1 MVATVGSPHPGDGRD
16 PEMSPKAYVYEQPTP
31 RTAKGRRAVEVW
43 RRAGR
48 EAFTNLGF
56 LRTKLSDIA
65 KIAGRGSTSFYN
77 YYDSKEDLLLD
88 LAAEYDKEVLGR
100 IKRGVRAGDPR
111 QNLRATVE
119 TFWRVY
125 TENQAVMHGVFQ
137 LSMLDEQF
145 ARHWYEIRERAI
157 AGIEAEIRRA
167 KKSSPSPRLDTEA
180 GAMAL
185 SSMIEHFCYLW
196 STDRQSFVEGRTDE
210 EAISTI
216 ADVWYRA
223 LYGAA

>member
-1 MVATVGSPHPGDGRD
+1 MNSEAH
-16 PEMSPKAYVYEQPTP
+16 VYEQPAP
-31 RTAKGRRAVEVW
+31 PTAKGRRAVEAW
-43 RRAGR
+43 RQGGR
-48 EAFTNLGF
+48 ETFTNLGF
-56 LRTKLSDIA
+56 LRTKISDIA
-65 KIAGRGSTSFYN
+65 KAAGMASASFYN
-77 YYDSKEDLLLD
+77 YYDTKEDLLLD
-88 LAAEYDKEVLGR
+88 LAAEYNSEVLSK

-111 QNLRATVE
+111 QNIQATVE

-137 LSMLDEQF
+137 LSMIDEQF

-157 AGIEAEIRRA
+157 AGIKFEIRRA
-167 KKSSPSPRLDTEA
+167 KKTSPSPMLDTAA

-196 STDRQSFVEGRTDE
+196 SSDHQSFVEGKTDD
-210 EAISTI
+210 EAITTI

>member
-1 MVATVGSPHPGDGRD
+1 MTRD
-16 PEMSPKAYVYEQPTP
+16 AEVYEQPAPPTV
-31 RTAKGRRAVEVW
+31 KGRRAVDAW

-56 LRTKLSDIA
+56 LRTKISDIA
-65 KIAGRGSTSFYN
+65 KVAGMASASFYN
-77 YYDSKEDLLLD
+77 YYDTKEDLLLD
-88 LAAEYDKEVLGR
+88 LAAEYNAEVLTR
-100 IKRGVRAGDPR
+100 IRRGVRAGDPR
-111 QNLRATVE
+111 QNIRTTVE
-119 TFWRVY
+119 NFWQVY

-137 LSMLDEQF
+137 LSMIDERF

-157 AGIEAEIRRA
+157 AGIKGEIRRA
-167 KKSSPSPRLDTEA
+167 KRTSPSPMLDTEA

-196 STDRQSFVEGRTDE
+196 STDHHSFVEGKTDD

-216 ADVWYRA
+216 AGVWYRA